1 MQVPVAVRGMAT
13 GGLGSIRRCG
23 VAMIG
28 PALEWAARGVP
39 IFPCHAPN
47 GLECSCGTKGCKNIA
62 KHPRT
67 WQGVKDATTDE
78 TQIQAWWSRWPKA
91 NIGGAVGEAGVWILD
106 VDGQAGMASI
116 ADWLALRGYRLPDT
130 LTIRTGGG
138 GLHLWWRAG
147 KRAVRNRVGLLSH
160 VDVRSRGGYVI
171 LPPSLHASGRR
182 YETTS
187 DTVIADAPDWLVD
200 LVAPPPP
207 PPPPRPHPKAWY
219 PDGGEAV
226 RLRAPDAR
234 RALALEL
241 RGQVS
246 EDGTTARGM
255 QCPRCGRPS
264 AWFAVVPERWYGAAC
279 SHRQTCG
286 WTGRLAELKS

>member
-1 MQVPVAVRGMAT
+1 MIAAV
-13 GGLGSIRRCG
+13 
-23 VAMIG
+23 
-28 PALEWAARGVP
+28 LEWAAQGIP
-39 IFPCHAPN
+39 AFPCHTMHAP
-47 GLECSCGTKGCKNIA
+47 GSCSCGIPGCKSA
-62 KHPRT
+62 GKHPRT
-67 WQGVKDATTDE
+67 FRGVKEATTDE
-78 TQIQAWWSRWPKA
+78 AQLREWWKRWPDA
-91 NIGGAVGEAGVWILD
+91 NVGGAVGEAGYWILD
-106 VDGQAGMASI
+106 VDGQPGSAAL
-116 ADWLALRGYRLPDT
+116 ADYMYLRSLDLPPT
-130 LTIRTGGG
+130 LTVRTGGG
-138 GLHLWWRAG
+138 GLHYWWKVTTRAP
-147 KRAVRNRVGLLSH
+147 RNRVGVLHH

-171 LPPSLHASGRR
+171 LPPSRHASGRT
-182 YETTS
+182 YEVVQPG
-187 DTVIADAPDWLVD
+187 DIADAPDWLVD

-234 RALALEL
+234 QALALEL

-286 WTGRLAELKS
+286 WTGRLAELKN